1 MAFMAQPWKDPRSGI
16 YYIRRRVP
24 KDVKPHL
31 PQLGE
36 FYKRSLETAC
46 PHSAKARH
54 ASEWLKSQELFD
66 RTRATMRGESTLLP
80 ADAPTLA
87 ARWVESELASWAREP
102 DRIQMFLA
110 NLGGV
115 IVHPLDVL
123 DDDSASLNSIAV
135 NAIQDYLAEA
145 GHPVP
150 PNSSPT
156 YSALRREFSI
166 AWGTLCKTALQR
178 HKGDWSTTP
187 PTPTAS
193 RPLTQE
199 SASQGRMSPSLSEVF
214 TLWSQNVRDTE
225 GEGRDVLKR
234 IAEYRATAQRFVE
247 LLGDLPVA
255 RIERITIQEFQS
267 LLQRMPSKGAGIR
280 ALTAREQIAK
290 ADAEDLP
297 RISKVRVKNLLM
309 ALSAI
314 LSYAARMELIPE
326 NPVTASGLTKQ
337 LSKAVSKS
345 RRMAPRKHYTE
356 QELLHIFSSPVYS
369 KGWRSPRASY
379 GEAWFWYPLLL
390 CYTGAR
396 REEIAQLQASEVRQ
410 SSAGIWHLSLLATP
424 DEEDLD
430 LGRTVKTLGSHRL
443 VALHPDLIA
452 LGFLDYVSSLP
463 TKGQLFP
470 GLIPNT
476 GGWYGYNFGRRW
488 SAYLVDIAGLVSPVR
503 PMHGFRHSFIT
514 MCRDAGVPEELRDAI
529 TGHDNGA
536 TSRRYGDQ
544 ELLRL
549 TWEQIQKIPSIART
563 AGLLP
568 T

>member
-1 MAFMAQPWKDPRSGI
+1 M
-16 YYIRRRVP
+16 V
-24 KDVKPHL
+24 
-31 PQLGE
+31 
-36 FYKRSLETAC
+36 
-46 PHSAKARH
+46 
-54 ASEWLKSQELFD
+54 SE
-66 RTRATMRGESTLLP
+66 RT
-80 ADAPTLA
+80 
-87 ARWVESELASWAREP
+87 
-102 DRIQMFLA
+102 
-110 NLGGV
+110 
-115 IVHPLDVL
+115 
-123 DDDSASLNSIAV
+123 
-135 NAIQDYLAEA
+135 
-145 GHPVP
+145 
-150 PNSSPT
+150 
-156 YSALRREFSI
+156 
-166 AWGTLCKTALQR
+166 
-178 HKGDWSTTP
+178 
-187 PTPTAS
+187 
-193 RPLTQE
+193 
-199 SASQGRMSPSLSEVF
+199 
-214 TLWSQNVRDTE
+214 DTE

-247 LLGDLPVA
+247 LLGDLPVD

-280 ALTAREQIAK
+280 ALTAKEQIAK
-290 ADAEDLP
+290 ADAENLP

-314 LSYAARMELIPE
+314 LSYAARMKLIPE

-337 LSKAVSKS
+337 LAKAVSKS

-356 QELLHIFSSPVYS
+356 QELVQIFSSPVYS

-396 REEIAQLQASEVRQ
+396 REEVAQLQASEVRQ
-410 SSAGIWHLSLLATP
+410 SSTGIWHLSLLATP
-424 DEEDLD
+424 DEDDLD

-443 VALHPDLIA
+443 VALHPDLIE
-452 LGFLDYVSSLP
+452 LGFLNYVSALP

-470 GLIPNT
+470 DLIPNT

-488 SAYLVDIAGLVSPVR
+488 SAYLADTAGITSPVR

-529 TGHDNGA
+529 TGRDNGA
-536 TSRRYGDQ
+536 ISRKYGDQ

-549 TWEQIQKIPSIART
+549 TWEQIQRIPSIARM

-568 T
+568 K

>member
-1 MAFMAQPWKDPRSGI
+1 MAFMAQPWKAPRSGI

-31 PQLGE
+31 PRLGE
-36 FYKRSLETAC
+36 FYKRSLETTC
-46 PHSAKARH
+46 PHTAKTRH
-54 ASEWLKSQELFD
+54 ASEWLRSQELFD
-66 RTRATMRGESTLLP
+66 RTRASQRGESSLLP

-87 ARWVESELASWAREP
+87 ARWMESELASWAREP
-102 DRIQMFLA
+102 DLTGMFLA
-110 NLGGV
+110 DLDGV
-115 IVHPLDVL
+115 IVTPLDVL
-123 DDDSASLNSIAV
+123 DEDSVSLNSIV
-135 NAIQDYLAEA
+135 SSAIQDYLAVA

-150 PNSSPT
+150 PTSSPT
-156 YSALRREFSI
+156 YAALRREFGI
-166 AWGTLCKTALQR
+166 AWSTLCQTALLR

-187 PTPTAS
+187 PTPSAS
-193 RPLTQE
+193 RQLTQE
-199 SASQGRMSPSLSEVF
+199 APSQGRKSQPLSEVF
-214 TLWSQNVRDTE
+214 SLWAQNVRDTE
-225 GEGRDVLKR
+225 GAGRDVMKR
-234 IAEYRATAQRFVE
+234 IAEYRATVQRFIE
-247 LLGDLPVA
+247 LLGDRPVA
-255 RIERITIQEFQS
+255 HIERITIQEFQS

-280 ALTAREQIAK
+280 ALTAKEQISK

-314 LSYAARMELIPE
+314 MSYAARMELISE

-337 LSKAVSKS
+337 LAKAVSKA
-345 RRMAPRKHYTE
+345 RRMAPRKHFTE
-356 QELLHIFSSPVYS
+356 QELLQIFSSPIYTND
-369 KGWRSPRASY
+369 WRSPRASF

-396 REEIAQLQASEVRQ
+396 REEIAQLQASEARQ
-410 SSAGIWHLSLLATP
+410 SANGIWHLSLLATP
-424 DEEDLD
+424 DEDDLD

-443 VALHPDLIA
+443 VALHPDLID
-452 LGFLDYVSSLP
+452 LGFLEYVRALP
-463 TKGQLFP
+463 AKGQLFP
-470 GLIPNT
+470 GLQPNAD
-476 GGWYGYNFGRRW
+476 GWYGYNFGRRW
-488 SAYLVDIAGLVSPVR
+488 SAYLEDTAGLVSPVR

-549 TWEQIQKIPSIART
+549 TLEQIKKLPSIARM

-568 T
+568 D